1 MCEQKNEDFGIVY
14 ALTNEAMPGLV
25 KIGMS
30 SNSEVDVRKDQL
42 YFGCPGV
49 PLPFECVYACK
60 IKDYKKAEKALHIAF
75 APDRINPNRE
85 FFKIDIERVIAV
97 LELLGPNNAKR
108 EIEEEL
114 DRDISSEE
122 IKSREKMKKRAA
134 FNFERMEIPIG
145 AKLTYIKDRNIEI
158 EVAEN
163 NKVKYEGEIM
173 SLTAV
178 TKQFLPYVVHPTPY
192 WLYEDEKLSDIWIS
206 SLEND

>member
-1 MCEQKNEDFGIVY
+1 M
-14 ALTNEAMPGLV
+14 
-25 KIGMS
+25 
-30 SNSEVDVRKDQL
+30 
-42 YFGCPGV
+42 
-49 PLPFECVYACK
+49 
-60 IKDYKKAEKALHIAF
+60 
-75 APDRINPNRE
+75 
-85 FFKIDIERVIAV
+85 
-97 LELLGPNNAKR
+97 ELLGPNNAKR

-163 NKVKYEGEIM
+163 NKVKYDGEIM

-192 WLYEDEKLSDIWIS
+192 WLYEDEKLSDIWIN